1 MQVLEIKKLEDYLIA
16 KNKSYA
22 VYGLTRNEIKNEFLL
37 SDDDVDEYLLKRRF
51 VYSIDES
58 IQILIKINKNKE
70 RKENDINN
78 TKNTKWNLRW

>member
-1 MQVLEIKKLEDYLIA
+1 M
-16 KNKSYA
+16 
-22 VYGLTRNEIKNEFLL
+22 YGLTRNEIKNEFLL
-37 SDDDVDEYLLKRRF
+37 SDDDVDEYLLKKRF

-78 TKNTKWNLRW
+78 TKNTK